1 MRRRWVI
8 VATLLAI
15 AALAAACW
23 KWPEVRRLIDRRTP
37 RERYVAAL
45 RNAGLAETAL
55 VRDWLAAADGA
66 LRKPEVTKLP
76 LQTEVHHSPAAP
88 TAYGYRFRL
97 QRGRLLRVEL
107 TVIGSEAAL
116 VFLEL
121 FAADESVSTA
131 PVAVS
136 DGVGLLLQH
145 EIDRDGD
152 YILRIQPEL
161 LRGGEMRIG
170 QRTTASM
177 TFPVAGRTSASV
189 KSFFLD
195 PRDNN
200 RRQHHGIDI
209 FAPRE
214 TPIVAAADG
223 DVTFVGTSQ
232 LGGNIVW
239 VWDAV
244 RQQSHYYAHMSRQA
258 VAAGARVR
266 AGTVLG
272 YVGNTGNART
282 TPPHLHFGIYSR
294 GEGPINPLPFVQN

>member
-1 MRRRWVI
+1 MRRGWILI
-8 VATLLAI
+8 VAL
-15 AALAAACW
+15 LAAAVVAAALW
-23 KWPEVRRLIDRRTP
+23 KWPEWMRLVDRRTP

-45 RNAGLAETAL
+45 RDAGLAETAL
-55 VRDWLAAADGA
+55 VRDWLAAGDEA
-66 LRKPEVTKLP
+66 LRKPAVAKLP
-76 LQTEVHHSPAAP
+76 LQTEVRHSPAAP
-88 TAYGYRFRL
+88 RAYGYRFRL

-121 FAADESVSTA
+121 FAADESVSTG

-152 YILRIQPEL
+152 YILRVQPEL
-161 LRGGEMRIG
+161 LRGGEMQIG

-177 TFPVAGRTSASV
+177 TFPVSGRTSASV

-239 VWDAV
+239 VWDAA

-258 VAAGARVR
+258 VAAGARVK
-266 AGTVLG
+266 AGMVLG